1 MRSRAEKHQREA
13 LVFLEKRSM
22 KKLKEALPAICAVAL
37 VYGILYIAGIGC
49 PIKFLTGISCMGCGM
64 TRAYLSLLHL
74 DFAGAFRYHPLF
86 SIPVIATVIFL
97 FRSRISQKIVKVL
110 LFTTIVLFSIIY
122 LLRILDPSDT
132 VVVFEPANG
141 AVVRGIHMIVEEIK

>member
-1 MRSRAEKHQREA
+1 
-13 LVFLEKRSM
+13 M

-37 VYGILYIAGIGC
+37 VYGILYVAGIGC
-49 PIKFLTGISCMGCGM
+49 PIKYLTGVSCMGCGM
-64 TRAYLSLLHL
+64 TRAYLSLLRL
-74 DFAGAFRYHPLF
+74 DFASSFRYHPLF
-86 SIPVIATVIFL
+86 PIPAIAAVLFL

-141 AVVRGIHMIVEEIK
+141 AVFRGIHMIVEEIR

>member
-1 MRSRAEKHQREA
+1 
-13 LVFLEKRSM
+13 M

-37 VYGILYIAGIGC
+37 VYGILYFAGIGC
-49 PIKFLTGISCMGCGM
+49 PIKYLTGVSCMGCGM
-64 TRAYLSLLHL
+64 TRAYLSLLRL
-74 DFAGAFRYHPLF
+74 DFANAFRYHPLF
-86 SIPVIATVIFL
+86 PIPVIAAVLFL

-141 AVVRGIHMIVEEIK
+141 AAFRGIHMIVEEIR

>member
-1 MRSRAEKHQREA
+1 
-13 LVFLEKRSM
+13 M
-22 KKLKEALPAICAVAL
+22 KKIKDAILTILAVAF
-37 VYGILYIAGIGC
+37 VYTIFYITGIGC

-64 TRAYLSLLHL
+64 TRAYLSLLRL

-86 SIPVIATVIFL
+86 PIPAIAAVLFL
-97 FRSRISQKIVKVL
+97 FKSRISQRIVKLL

-132 VVVFEPANG
+132 VVVFEPTNG
-141 AVVRGIHMIVEEIK
+141 AIYRWIQILKGAILYRGGD

>member
-1 MRSRAEKHQREA
+1 
-13 LVFLEKRSM
+13 M

-37 VYGILYIAGIGC
+37 VYGILYFAGIGC
-49 PIKFLTGISCMGCGM
+49 PIKYLTGVSCMGCGM
-64 TRAYLSLLHL
+64 TRAYLSLLRL
-74 DFAGAFRYHPLF
+74 DFASAFRYHPLF
-86 SIPVIATVIFL
+86 PIPAIAAVLFL

-141 AVVRGIHMIVEEIK
+141 VAFRGIHMIVEEIR

>member
-1 MRSRAEKHQREA
+1 
-13 LVFLEKRSM
+13 M
-22 KKLKEALPAICAVAL
+22 KKIKDAILAILAVAF
-37 VYGILYIAGIGC
+37 VYTIFYITKIGC

-74 DFAGAFRYHPLF
+74 DFGGAFRYHPLF
-86 SIPVIATVIFL
+86 PIPVIAAVIFL

>member
-1 MRSRAEKHQREA
+1 MI
-13 LVFLEKRSM
+13 LEKRFM

-64 TRAYLSLLHL
+64 TRAYLSLLSL
-74 DFAGAFRYHPLF
+74 DLASAFRYHPLF
-86 SIPVIATVIFL
+86 LIPIIAAILFL

-122 LLRILDPSDT
+122 LLRIVDPSDT
-132 VVVFEPANG
+132 VVVVEPANG
-141 AVVRGIHMIVEEIK
+141 AIARWIYILKGAI

>member
-1 MRSRAEKHQREA
+1 
-13 LVFLEKRSM
+13 M

-64 TRAYLSLLHL
+64 TRAYLSLLRL
-74 DFAGAFRYHPLF
+74 DLAGAFRYHPLF
-86 SIPVIATVIFL
+86 PIPVIAAIIFL
-97 FRSRISQKIVKVL
+97 FKSRISQKIVKVL

-132 VVVFEPANG
+132 VVVFEPTNG
-141 AVVRGIHMIVEEIK
+141 AIYRWIQILKGAIL

>member
-1 MRSRAEKHQREA
+1 
-13 LVFLEKRSM
+13 M

-64 TRAYLSLLHL
+64 TRAYLSLLSL
-74 DFAGAFRYHPLF
+74 DLASAFRYHPLF
-86 SIPVIATVIFL
+86 LIPIIAAILFL

-122 LLRILDPSDT
+122 LLRIVDPSDT

-141 AVVRGIHMIVEEIK
+141 AIARWIYILKGAI

>member
-1 MRSRAEKHQREA
+1 
-13 LVFLEKRSM
+13 M

-37 VYGILYIAGIGC
+37 VYGILYVAGIGC
-49 PIKFLTGISCMGCGM
+49 PIKYLTGVSCMGCGM
-64 TRAYLSLLHL
+64 TRAYLSLLRL
-74 DFAGAFRYHPLF
+74 DFASAFRYHPLF
-86 SIPVIATVIFL
+86 PIPAIAAVLFL

-141 AVVRGIHMIVEEIK
+141 AAFRGIHMIVEEIR

>member
-1 MRSRAEKHQREA
+1 MI
-13 LVFLEKRSM
+13 LEKRFM

-37 VYGILYIAGIGC
+37 IYLILYLAGIGC

-64 TRAYLSLLHL
+64 TRAYLSLLRL

-86 SIPVIATVIFL
+86 PIPVIAAILFL
-97 FRSRISQKIVKVL
+97 FRSRISQKIVKLL

-141 AVVRGIHMIVEEIK
+141 AIARWIQFLKGAILYRGGD

>member
-1 MRSRAEKHQREA
+1 
-13 LVFLEKRSM
+13 M
-22 KKLKEALPAICAVAL
+22 KKIKDAILAILAVAF
-37 VYGILYIAGIGC
+37 VYTIFYITGIGC
-49 PIKFLTGISCMGCGM
+49 PIKFLTGVSCMGCGM

-74 DFAGAFRYHPLF
+74 DFAGAFLYHPLF
-86 SIPVIATVIFL
+86 PIPVIAAVIFL

-122 LLRILDPSDT
+122 LLRISDPSDM

-141 AVVRGIHMIVEEIK
+141 AVVRGIHMIVEEIR

>member
-1 MRSRAEKHQREA
+1 
-13 LVFLEKRSM
+13 M

-37 VYGILYIAGIGC
+37 VYGILYFAGIGC
-49 PIKFLTGISCMGCGM
+49 PIKYLTGVSCMGCGM
-64 TRAYLSLLHL
+64 TRAYLSLLRL
-74 DFAGAFRYHPLF
+74 DFASAFQYHPLF
-86 SIPVIATVIFL
+86 PIPVIAAVLFL

-141 AVVRGIHMIVEEIK
+141 AAFRGIHMIVEEIR

>member
-1 MRSRAEKHQREA
+1 
-13 LVFLEKRSM
+13 M
-22 KKLKEALPAICAVAL
+22 KKIKDAILAILAVAF
-37 VYGILYIAGIGC
+37 VYTIFYITGIGC

-64 TRAYLSLLHL
+64 TRAYLSLLRL
-74 DFAGAFRYHPLF
+74 DLVGAFRYHPLF
-86 SIPVIATVIFL
+86 PIPIIAAILFL
-97 FRSRISQKIVKVL
+97 FRSRISQKIVKFL

-141 AVVRGIHMIVEEIK
+141 AIARLIHILKGAISYRGGD

>member
-1 MRSRAEKHQREA
+1 
-13 LVFLEKRSM
+13 M

-37 VYGILYIAGIGC
+37 VYGILYFEGIGC
-49 PIKFLTGISCMGCGM
+49 PIKYLTGVSCMGCGM
-64 TRAYLSLLHL
+64 TRAYLSLLRL
-74 DFAGAFRYHPLF
+74 DFASAFRYHPLF
-86 SIPVIATVIFL
+86 PIPAIAAVLFL

-141 AVVRGIHMIVEEIK
+141 AVFRGIHMIVEEIR

>member
-1 MRSRAEKHQREA
+1 
-13 LVFLEKRSM
+13 M
-22 KKLKEALPAICAVAL
+22 KKIKDAILAILAVAF
-37 VYGILYIAGIGC
+37 VYTIFYITNIGC

-74 DFAGAFRYHPLF
+74 DFGGAFRYHPLF
-86 SIPVIATVIFL
+86 PIPVIAAVIFL

-122 LLRILDPSDT
+122 LLRILNPSDT

>member
-1 MRSRAEKHQREA
+1 
-13 LVFLEKRSM
+13 M

-37 VYGILYIAGIGC
+37 VYLILYITGIGC
-49 PIKFLTGISCMGCGM
+49 PIKFLTGVSCMGCGM
-64 TRAYLSLLHL
+64 TRAYLSLLRL

-86 SIPVIATVIFL
+86 PIPIIAAILFL

-132 VVVFEPANG
+132 VVVFEPTNG
-141 AVVRGIHMIVEEIK
+141 AIYRWIQIIKGAILYRGGD

>member
-1 MRSRAEKHQREA
+1 
-13 LVFLEKRSM
+13 
-22 KKLKEALPAICAVAL
+22 
-37 VYGILYIAGIGC
+37 
-49 PIKFLTGISCMGCGM
+49 MGCGM
-64 TRAYLSLLHL
+64 TRAYLSLLRL
-74 DFAGAFRYHPLF
+74 DFTGAFRYHPLF
-86 SIPVIATVIFL
+86 PIPIIAVVLFL
-97 FRSRISQKIVKVL
+97 FRSRISQKIVKIL